1 MVGEGDETGY
11 YNKPKENYSDHNVA
25 FSFKFSPINIFSYE
39 LETFFAKS
47 KFGLG
52 MEISAGYFILLKFH
66 DDYSINSSSFGL
78 RLGGGWSL
86 LLDGLYV
93 PFAYYREIRGKNV
106 FFSYEAGL
114 AYYETNNDI
123 PPVFLYGN
131 INVGFYFSRK
141 VNRK

>member
-1 MVGEGDETGY
+1 MKKFFLISLVFVSFAMNQPVYSQMVGGGAEAGNY
-11 YNKPKENYSDHNVA
+11 YKPKENNSDHNVA

-78 RLGGGWSL
+78 RLGRRVVFIIRWFICSICL
-86 LLDGLYV
+86 L
-93 PFAYYREIRGKNV
+93 
-106 FFSYEAGL
+106 S
-114 AYYETNNDI
+114 
-123 PPVFLYGN
+123 
-131 INVGFYFSRK
+131 
-141 VNRK
+141 